1 MMTGRVS
8 FEPKNAYL
16 SFSGSG
22 LSSSLGGEMR
32 EGMGGVPED
41 VKMLGIELRKFMLY
55 TLYTWM
61 AAHHSLLVANFT
73 DFLTFCHSFSLN

>member
-1 MMTGRVS
+1 MTGRVS

-32 EGMGGVPED
+32 EGMGGVPEVIGKGYAFGYVDKCDCD
-41 VKMLGIELRKFMLY
+41 V
-55 TLYTWM
+55 
-61 AAHHSLLVANFT
+61 
-73 DFLTFCHSFSLN
+73 